1 MTAIPAP
8 LARES
13 AEPLAATPAPI
24 TCAGIAAHASGTRY
38 IRLSPDTLR
47 PYIGILGVLIGAI
60 LSFTGSRITTFG
72 LADLRGGLHF
82 GFDEGAWMT
91 TSFGVGQMLV
101 GVACPYLGAIFS
113 VRRILL
119 HGMALLF
126 IASLIG
132 PLSPNLTA
140 FLTAQ
145 FLAGVGTGTF
155 IPLTIGF
162 IVRNLPQR
170 LVVYGLAVY
179 AMNSELS
186 QNVSASL
193 EGWFTDN
200 LSWRWIQWQFCAA
213 LPVMFACIWYGTPRE
228 KINLALLRH
237 LDWPGLAYSGIGFA
251 LLYAGLDQGNR
262 LDWVNN
268 GLVNGLLL
276 SGTLLT
282 LAFVVRELVIERPF
296 LNLRLLAKE
305 GIVPILMI
313 LAGFRFIIL
322 STAYII
328 PTYLQVVQDYRE
340 LQVGAVLLWIALPQF
355 LIVIPLG
362 WLLTRVE
369 ARLILAVG
377 AIFIGVACL
386 MATLLTQDWATD
398 DFLPSQI
405 LQAIGQSFALTAI
418 VVLAVKS
425 MNPADVLTIGTLFQ
439 TVRLFGGEIGTA
451 FMQTFVRVREQ
462 IHSNLIGLHV
472 DSLGGMTADRLA
484 AYRNVVGAHTSDVA
498 AAAARATSLLGAAVA
513 KQAAVLVLYRRIS
526 RRRRRRL
533 RLPPV
538 HRPLEA
544 ALSCPLG
551 LAWRSSAPAAF
562 LSLLSLAGR
571 SASARVPGGRR
582 TRRDGQRDRPPSPSH
597 NRHPSI

>member
-1 MTAIPAP
+1 MGADAP
-8 LARES
+8 V
-13 AEPLAATPAPI
+13 PAPI
-24 TCAGIAAHASGTRY
+24 TCAGIAAHASGIRY
-38 IRLSPDTLR
+38 IRLSADSLR

-91 TSFGVGQMLV
+91 TSFGVGQMLI

-113 VRRILL
+113 VRRVLL

-126 IASLIG
+126 IASLLG
-132 PLSPNLTA
+132 PLSPNLNA

-213 LPVMFACIWYGTPRE
+213 LPVMFVCIWYGTPRE
-228 KINLALLRH
+228 KINIALLRH
-237 LDWPGLAYSGIGFA
+237 LDWPGLVYSGLGFS

-268 GLVNGLLL
+268 GLVNGLLM
-276 SGTLLT
+276 SGALLT
-282 LAFVVRELVIERPF
+282 ITFVLRELVVERPF
-296 LNLRLLAKE
+296 LNLRLLTRE
-305 GIVPILMI
+305 GIVPILLV

-355 LIVIPLG
+355 LIVLPLG
-362 WLLTRVE
+362 WLLSRVE
-369 ARLILAVG
+369 ARWVLALG
-377 AIFIGVACL
+377 AVLIGVACL
-386 MATLLTQDWATD
+386 MGTGLTQDWATD

-405 LQAIGQSFALTAI
+405 LQAIGQSFALTAV

-462 IHSNLIGLHV
+462 VHSNLIGLHV

-484 AYRNVVGAHTSDVA
+484 AYRNVVGAHTSDAA

-513 KQAAVLVLYRRIS
+513 KQAAVLSYIDGFLAAAVGAFVCL
-526 RRRRRRL
+526 L
-533 RLPPV
+533 F
-538 HRPLEA
+538 A
-544 ALSCPLG
+544 ALL
-551 LAWRSSAPAAF
+551 
-562 LSLLSLAGR
+562 
-571 SASARVPGGRR
+571 RR
-582 TRRDGQRDRPPSPSH
+582 H
-597 NRHPSI
+597 

>member
-1 MTAIPAP
+1 VTAVPAP
-8 LARES
+8 LAS
-13 AEPLAATPAPI
+13 MGADGPVPAPI

-38 IRLSPDTLR
+38 IRLSADSLR

-91 TSFGVGQMLV
+91 TSFGVGQMLI

-113 VRRILL
+113 VRRVLL

-126 IASLIG
+126 IASLLG
-132 PLSPNLTA
+132 PLSPNLNA

-200 LSWRWIQWQFCAA
+200 LSWRWIQWQFCIAVP
-213 LPVMFACIWYGTPRE
+213 LMFVCIWYGTPRE
-228 KINLALLRH
+228 KINLALLRD
-237 LDWPGLAYSGIGFA
+237 LDWPGLVYSGLGFS

-268 GLVNGLLL
+268 GLVNGLLM
-276 SGTLLT
+276 SGALLT
-282 LAFVVRELVIERPF
+282 ITFVVRELVVERPF
-296 LNLRLLAKE
+296 LNLRLLTRE
-305 GIVPILMI
+305 GIVPILLV

-355 LIVIPLG
+355 LIVLPLG
-362 WLLTRVE
+362 WLLSRVE
-369 ARLILAVG
+369 ARWVLALG
-377 AIFIGVACL
+377 AVLIGVACL
-386 MATLLTQDWATD
+386 MGTGLTHDWATD

-405 LQAIGQSFALTAI
+405 LQAIGQSFALT
-418 VVLAVKS
+418 
-425 MNPADVLTIGTLFQ
+425 
-439 TVRLFGGEIGTA
+439 GGEIGTA

-462 IHSNLIGLHV
+462 VHSNLIGLHV

-484 AYRNVVGAHTSDVA
+484 AYRNVVGAHTSDAA

-513 KQAAVLVLYRRIS
+513 KQAAVLSYIDGFLAAAVGAFVCL
-526 RRRRRRL
+526 L
-533 RLPPV
+533 F
-538 HRPLEA
+538 A
-544 ALSCPLG
+544 ALL
-551 LAWRSSAPAAF
+551 
-562 LSLLSLAGR
+562 
-571 SASARVPGGRR
+571 RR
-582 TRRDGQRDRPPSPSH
+582 H
-597 NRHPSI
+597 

>member
-1 MTAIPAP
+1 MTSVPAP
-8 LARES
+8 LDAAG
-13 AEPLAATPAPI
+13 AEAPAPAPM
-24 TCAGIAAHASGTRY
+24 TCAGIAVQRSGTRF
-38 IRLSPDTLR
+38 IRLSADSLR
-47 PYIGILGVLIGAI
+47 PYVGILGVLIGAI

-91 TSFGVGQMLV
+91 TSYGVGQMLI

-113 VRRILL
+113 VRRVLL

-126 IASLIG
+126 VASLLG

-170 LVVYGLAVY
+170 LIVYGLAVY

-193 EGWFTDN
+193 EGWYTDN
-200 LSWRWIQWQFCAA
+200 FSWRWIQWQFCLA
-213 LPVMFACIWYGTPRE
+213 LPVMFACIWYGAPRE
-228 KINLALLRH
+228 KINLGLLRD
-237 LDWPGLAYSGIGFA
+237 LDWPGLAYSGLGFA

-276 SGTLLT
+276 SGGLLT
-282 LAFVVRELVIERPF
+282 LAFVARELLIEKPF
-296 LNLRLLAKE
+296 LNLRLLARE
-305 GIVPILMI
+305 GIVAILLI

-328 PTYLQVVQDYRE
+328 PTYLQVVQNYRE
-340 LQVGAVLLWIALPQF
+340 LQVGSVLLFIALPQF
-355 LIVIPLG
+355 AIVLPLG
-362 WLLTRVE
+362 WLLSRIE
-369 ARLILAVG
+369 ARWVLASG
-377 AIFIGVACL
+377 AILIGIACL
-386 MATLLTQDWATD
+386 MGTGLTQDWATD

-405 LQAIGQSFALTAI
+405 LQAIGQSFALTAV

-439 TVRLFGGEIGTA
+439 TTRLFGGEIGTA

-462 IHSNLIGLHV
+462 VHSNLIGLHV
-472 DSLGGMTADRLA
+472 DSLARETADRLA
-484 AYRNVVGAHTSDVA
+484 AYRNAVGAHSGDAGLA
-498 AAAARATSLLGAAVA
+498 AERATSLLASAVA
-513 KQAAVLVLYRRIS
+513 KQAAVLSYIDGFLAAAVGAYVCLLLTALL
-526 RRRRRRL
+526 RRR
-533 RLPPV
+533 
-538 HRPLEA
+538 
-544 ALSCPLG
+544 
-551 LAWRSSAPAAF
+551 
-562 LSLLSLAGR
+562 
-571 SASARVPGGRR
+571 
-582 TRRDGQRDRPPSPSH
+582 
-597 NRHPSI
+597 